1 LPKFSGIESRPV
13 DPDPGVTEVSGDTS
27 EILNP
32 EKDLT
37 ELSQDILSDE
47 MALPKPT
54 KLVRFYTLL
63 DLSMI

>member
-1 LPKFSGIESRPV
+1 
-13 DPDPGVTEVSGDTS
+13 VTEVSGDTS

-54 KLVRFYTLL
+54 KLVRFYILL